1 MPTIPPF
8 MLKQLYQRGSLRNTD
23 TGWEFAMRNH
33 LASATLV
40 GLGLTCDG
48 AAISPAALTV
58 AQPAQDRAVPA
69 AALSA
74 DSPLQFPVQVP
85 TIVRVTGSHLSP
97 GSHTLSIIA
106 DTREIG
112 PVTIAV
118 QDDLAG

>member
-8 MLKQLYQRGSLRNTD
+8 MLKQLYQRGSLRNSY

-40 GLGLTCDG
+40 GLSLACDG
-48 AAISPAALTV
+48 AEIAPEALTV
-58 AQPAQDRAVPA
+58 AQPALDRAVPVA
-69 AALSA
+69 GLSA
-74 DSPLQFPVQVP
+74 GAPLPFPIQVP
-85 TIVRVTGSHLSP
+85 TIVYVTGPRLSP
-97 GSHTLSIIA
+97 GSHALSIKA

-112 PVTIAV
+112 PVTITV

>member
-23 TGWEFAMRNH
+23 SGWEFTMRNH

-40 GLGLTCDG
+40 GLGLVCDG
-48 AAISPAALTV
+48 AKIPPEALAV
-58 AQPAQDRAVPA
+58 AQPSLDRVVPA
-69 AALSA
+69 ADLSP
-74 DSPLQFPVQVP
+74 DSPLQFPIQTP
-85 TIVRVTGSHLSP
+85 TIVYVAGPRLSP
-97 GSHTLSIIA
+97 GSHALSITA